1 MDTKV
6 ALVIASTLLSG
17 ASVSVGLY
25 LVHKRIQSLFDFA
38 ASRLVDVELAVTREA
53 AIFKEG
59 TKSEFQRL
67 HSKVELLD
75 TEMHLKVEHVG
86 HFIQKEVEKLKSL

>member
-1 MDTKV
+1 MTKV
-6 ALVIASTLLSG
+6 EIILVTVSALTSAS
-17 ASVSVGLY
+17 ASVGFY
-25 LVHKRIQSLFDFA
+25 LLHKRIQSLFEFA

-67 HSKVELLD
+67 HSKVEMLD